1 MAAVVAVTAEA
12 AVAIAPAPPQ
22 EPRLFVLAAAS
33 KLPFLL
39 NPEAIVR
46 YSAAIASRRKRVVP
60 AVAAAVDAA
69 ATTAADAAA
78 AAAGATKFPQQLH

>member
-1 MAAVVAVTAEA
+1 LAAVVAVTAEA

-60 AVAAAVDAA
+60 VAAVAVVDA
-69 ATTAADAAA
+69 ATTAAAVAAV
-78 AAAGATKFPQQLH
+78 ATNSLH

>member
-1 MAAVVAVTAEA
+1 LAAVVAVTAEA

-60 AVAAAVDAA
+60 VAAVAGVDA
-69 ATTAADAAA
+69 ATTAAAVAAV
-78 AAAGATKFPQQLH
+78 ATNSLH